1 MKTMHIGEFKA
12 QFSDVLEW
20 VKNGDMIR
28 VVKGRSNE
36 LVGYFT
42 LKSNETPI
50 KKRKL
55 GIAAGKGKVKFIGN
69 INTSEEEFFES

>member
-12 QFSDVLEW
+12 QFSEVLEW
-20 VKNGDMIR
+20 VKNGNMIR
-28 VVKGRSNE
+28 VVKGKSNE

-42 LKSNETPI
+42 LKSNETTI

-69 INTSEEEFFES
+69 INTSEKEFFGS